1 MSKNRQIT
9 IVDIADAAGVS
20 IATVSNV
27 LNRRKVPMSEGTIRK
42 VEKIAEELG
51 YRRNVMAANLSRRK
65 SFELGL
71 MIPNYDAYYGRF
83 AEEMERTAHR
93 FGYHMS
99 VFSAGGFDPDMEKR
113 HLEVLLQRRVD
124 GLFCHGLAMTPDTT
138 RQIVGDGTPLVL
150 FNAWNWPQDIAIHAV
165 NLNFADGC
173 VQAVHHL
180 VEQGCEA
187 LVYLSSVRS
196 KATNEQRLKGFL
208 QGLTELNTQS
218 VASGIVDLKD
228 RPMSELVK
236 QTQEISGGKG
246 PIGILAFDDL
256 AALRF
261 MSAVQEQGYRV
272 PEQYKIFGINNDPVS
287 SACYPPISTLDIP
300 YSQQAQYA
308 ITLMLRQLGE
318 EPDTDEGVPALP
330 DSIEHELRIPMA
342 MLPRLS
348 TSSKS

>member
-9 IVDIADAAGVS
+9 IVDIAEAAGVS

-27 LNRRKVPMSEGTIRK
+27 LNRRKVPMSEGTIHK
-42 VEKIAEELG
+42 VEKIAAELG

-99 VFSAGGFDPDMEKR
+99 VFSAGGYDPDMEKR

-124 GLFCHGLAMTPDTT
+124 GLFCHGLAMSPDTT
-138 RQIVGDGTPLVL
+138 RQIVSDGTPLVL
-150 FNAWNWPQDIAIHAV
+150 FNAWDWPQDIAIHAV
-165 NLNFADGC
+165 NLDFADGC
-173 VQAVHHL
+173 AQAVHHL
-180 VEQGCEA
+180 AEQGCKT
-187 LVYLSSVRS
+187 LIYLSSVRS
-196 KATNEQRLKGFL
+196 KATNDQRLKGFS
-208 QGLTELNTQS
+208 QGLSERHREQL
-218 VASGIVDLKD
+218 VSGIVELRGKPMADL
-228 RPMSELVK
+228 VQ
-236 QTQEISGGKG
+236 QTQEISGGRG
-246 PIGILAFDDL
+246 PIGILAFDDI

-261 MSAVQEQGYRV
+261 MSAVVEQGYRV
-272 PEQYKIFGINNDPVS
+272 PEQYMIFGINNDPVS

-300 YSQQAQYA
+300 YSHQAQYA
-308 ITLMLRQLGE
+308 ISLMLRQLGE

-330 DSIEHELRIPMA
+330 DTIEHELRIPLTI
-342 MLPRLS
+342 LPRLS
-348 TSSKS
+348 TAK